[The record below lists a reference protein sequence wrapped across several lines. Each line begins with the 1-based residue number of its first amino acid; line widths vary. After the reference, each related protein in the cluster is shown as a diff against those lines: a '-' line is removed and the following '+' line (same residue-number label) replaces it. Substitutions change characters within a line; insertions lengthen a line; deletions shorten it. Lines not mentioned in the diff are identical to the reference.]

1 MSRDEANPESDRYD
15 DAPHP
20 RETLALFGHVE
31 AERELLDAYRRNKM
45 AQAWIIG
52 GPEGVG
58 KATLAWRLA
67 RFLLAHPEPGA
78 AAVQAAE
85 SLAVAENH
93 PASRRIASLALADIF
108 LLRRAWNEKTKK
120 HFTEIRI
127 EEVRKVIQAFHQA
140 SGTGGWRIGIV
151 DCADDLNRASA
162 NALLKLIEE
171 PPERS
176 LFLLVAHQP
185 GRILPTIRSR
195 CRRLMLG
202 ALSPEDTIA
211 AVNNLGPPWSEA
223 PEADLIVASS
233 RADGSVREALR
244 LLGDDGVAFDAAVRK
259 LFERLPQVDWLGT
272 HMLADK
278 LTGRDNEAAYE
289 TFMRATQR
297 HLDARVRQLAG
308 TGAPPITLAGYAR
321 AWEEIRDAARETEVF
336 NFDKRALV
344 LGVFERLA
352 TAERQTR

>member
-1 MSRDEANPESDRYD
+1 MR
-15 DAPHP
+15 
-20 RETLALFGHVE
+20 
-31 AERELLDAYRRNKM
+31 K
-45 AQAWIIG
+45 II
-52 GPEGVG
+52 
-58 KATLAWRLA
+58 
-67 RFLLAHPEPGA
+67 
-78 AAVQAAE
+78 Q
-85 SLAVAENH
+85 S
-93 PASRRIASLALADIF
+93 
-108 LLRRAWNEKTKK
+108 
-120 HFTEIRI
+120 
-127 EEVRKVIQAFHQA
+127 FHQA
-140 SGTGGWRIGIV
+140 SGTGGWRVAIV

-195 CRRLMLG
+195 CRKLMLG
-202 ALSPEDTIA
+202 ALSPEDTVA
-211 AVNNLGPPWSEA
+211 AVKNVGPPWSEA
-223 PEADLIVASS
+223 PESDLLVAAA

-244 LLGDDGVAFDAAVRK
+244 LLDGDGVAFDATLRR
-259 LFERLPQVDWLGT
+259 LFERLPQIDWLGA

-297 HLDARVRQLAG
+297 HLDARVRALAG
-308 TGAPPITLAGYAR
+308 GGAPPARLAGYAR
-321 AWEEIRDAARETEVF
+321 AWDEIRDAARETEVF

-352 TAERQTR
+352 KAEGG